1 VDFRPMLAFTWEWL
15 LAQGWRIYNFSKN

>member
-15 LAQGWRIYNFSKN
+15 LVQGWRIYNFSKN